1 MPRDLFGDVQQPVT
15 RVGSRS
21 RYTVVLSL
29 AAHAAAVAAIVA
41 ATVLGPV
48 VLPGLASSDLTYVTA
63 MLPKAPPPPLPPRG
77 PKPAEAPPPLANPN
91 AAPIDVPDGIA
102 PEPDVPFDVGAG
114 PDVGLD
120 TVFGVTGLDTL
131 LGEPPPTPPALPP
144 GPVRVGVHI
153 RPPSKI
159 RDASPVYPVIA
170 QTAGVQ
176 GLVIL
181 EALIGSDGRVQSA
194 QVLRGHPLLND
205 AALTAVRQ
213 WEYTPTLLN
222 GVPVPVVMSVTVN
235 FALR

>member
-1 MPRDLFGDVQQPVT
+1 MPRDLFGHIQQPVT

-29 AAHAAAVAAIVA
+29 TAHAAAIVAIVA

-48 VLPGLASSDLTYVTA
+48 VLPGLASSDLTYVST
-63 MLPKAPPPPLPPRG
+63 MLPQPPPVFLRNQTQ
-77 PKPAEAPPPLANPN
+77 AEAPPLANPN

-102 PEPDVPFDVGAG
+102 PEPDVQFDGGVG

-120 TVFGVTGLDTL
+120 AVLGVTGLDTVI
-131 LGEPPPTPPALPP
+131 GEPPPPPPPTPPV
-144 GPVRVGVHI
+144 PVRVGGNI
-153 RPPSKI
+153 RPPSKV
-159 RDASPVYPVIA
+159 RDTAPVYPGIA
-170 QTAGVQ
+170 QQANVQ

-181 EALIGSDGRVQSA
+181 EALIGTDGRVQNA
-194 QVLRGHPLLND
+194 RVLRGHPLLND
-205 AALTAVRQ
+205 AALAAVRQ

-222 GVPVPVVMSVTVN
+222 GVPVSVVMSVTVD